1 MNLSLFV
8 FFVFVYPSRYEREF
22 GFTMPTRAIIVDDI
36 RVRGTGKA
44 CTHNPVSLPEATGE
58 PEVDS
63 VSE

>member
-1 MNLSLFV
+1 M
-8 FFVFVYPSRYEREF
+8 
-22 GFTMPTRAIIVDDI
+22 DDI

-63 VSE
+63 VSVSEVLVFMSELLEK